1 MNTLANSLVQLA
13 STSTT
18 IPDDFLNI
26 YPDEVPEGV
35 GNLAESGFGISPFV
49 LISVALL
56 VLGASV
62 IKRVRRTA

>member
-1 MNTLANSLVQLA
+1 MNTLANSVVQLA

>member
-1 MNTLANSLVQLA
+1 MNTLVNSLVQLA

-49 LISVALL
+49 FGAVLFL
-56 VLGASV
+56 VLGALLL
-62 IKRVRRTA
+62 KRVRRTA